1 MNSIEPIG
9 VWRSVVG
16 FDVKLLRLNMFV
28 DATFIV
34 DSYDNTDKIV
44 KTDYITLTTEEYQQ
58 WNSDDSYIVN
68 LVAEKLGY
76 VIKPS

>member
-1 MNSIEPIG
+1 MNNIEQIG
-9 VWRSVVG
+9 VWRSIVG

-34 DSYDNTDKIV
+34 DSYDNTGKIV
-44 KTDYITLTTEEYQQ
+44 KTDYVTLTTEEYQQ
-58 WNSDDSYIVN
+58 WNSDDSFIVS

-76 VIKPS
+76 VIKS

>member
-76 VIKPS
+76 FIKT